1 MVTKGVVVTGSG
13 DETATRICDR
23 NPSRCVLVIMNTSG
37 DADMHVSD
45 TVGIVGA
52 LIVPMNGG
60 ILELLATEG
69 YDVTQEYRAYMDDL
83 GTDTAVVMEQ
93 FMPDAIMRKL
103 EEKGIT
109 TTQGLSA
116 LILLAGLIV

>member
-1 MVTKGVVVTGSG
+1 
-13 DETATRICDR
+13 
-23 NPSRCVLVIMNTSG
+23 
-37 DADMHVSD
+37 MHVSD